1 MWQYLIQVKVSFS
14 GKGQKWVNM
23 ANVPISYPLKT
34 ENLRGFKMEA
44 LAINGLNAFFQDS
57 ISNPIISNTRKM
69 LKHML
74 KILLQML

>member
-1 MWQYLIQVKVSFS
+1 M
-14 GKGQKWVNM
+14 
-23 ANVPISYPLKT
+23 

-69 LKHML
+69 LKYML